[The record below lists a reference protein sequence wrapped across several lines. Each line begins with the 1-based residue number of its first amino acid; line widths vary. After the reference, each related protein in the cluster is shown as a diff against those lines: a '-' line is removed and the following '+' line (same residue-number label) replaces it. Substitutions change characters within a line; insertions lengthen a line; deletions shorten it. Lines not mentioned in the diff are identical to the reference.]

1 MFLGEYQHT
10 LDSKGRVVLPSK
22 FREDLEDGCVITKGQ
37 ERCLF
42 VFPLDQWE
50 SEVARVR
57 NLPRTSLPARNYA
70 RTFFAGA
77 SNQSVDRQGRIAV
90 PPALRT
96 YAALEKDVT
105 VVGVAE
111 RIEIWSTEAWERV
124 SAAADAFYADIAE
137 TLHEEEGI

>member
-22 FREDLEDGCVITKGQ
+22 FRAELEDGCVITKGQ

-42 VFPLDQWE
+42 VFPNDRWDE
-50 SEVARVR
+50 EVERVTQ
-57 NLPRTSLPARNYA
+57 LPRTNRQARNFA

-77 SNQSVDRQGRIAV
+77 SDQSVDRQGRIAV
-90 PPALRT
+90 PPALRS
-96 YAALEKDVT
+96 YADLHKDVT

-111 RIEIWSTEAWERV
+111 RIEIWSTEAWQRV
-124 SAAADAFYADIAE
+124 SEEADEFYADIAE
-137 TLHEEEGI
+137 TLHNEEGI

>member
-22 FREDLEDGCVITKGQ
+22 FREDLEEGCVITKGQ

-50 SEVARVR
+50 REVSRVR

-77 SNQSVDRQGRIAV
+77 TDQSLDKQGRIAI
-90 PPALRT
+90 PPSLRD
-96 YAALEKDVT
+96 YAGLSGDVI
-105 VVGVAE
+105 VVGVAD
-111 RIEIWSTEAWERV
+111 RIEVWNPEQWQAISEE
-124 SAAADAFYADIAE
+124 ADASYSEIEE